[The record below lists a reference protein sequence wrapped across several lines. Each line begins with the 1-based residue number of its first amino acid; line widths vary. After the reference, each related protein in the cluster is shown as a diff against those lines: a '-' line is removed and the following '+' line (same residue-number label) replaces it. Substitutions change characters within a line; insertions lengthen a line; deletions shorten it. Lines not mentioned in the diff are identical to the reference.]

1 MTIKTQKIGTRH
13 FHPLRIYKKRG
24 ILELSDEQIAVLAR
38 SIVKR
43 AEERILN
50 EHTSDEIP
58 QGSPS
63 TAVLF

>member
-1 MTIKTQKIGTRH
+1 MTIKTQKIGTHH
-13 FHPLRIYKKRG
+13 FHPLRIHKKRG

-38 SIVKR
+38 TIVKR

-50 EHTSDEIP
+50 EYTSGEIH

>member
-1 MTIKTQKIGTRH
+1 MTTETHKIATSH
-13 FHPLRIYKKRG
+13 FHPLRIHKKRG

-43 AEERILN
+43 AEKRVLN
-50 EHTSDEIP
+50 EHTGGEIH